1 MSKTVATCIAE
12 TNLVQGEPQENVFF
26 LTLSRKIED
35 FPNEFLRTARS
46 TSPIQ
51 ICAIFSTIGPDNLSA
66 VLNLELNAEL
76 ERIAAACSNQAVLD
90 FEGFSNQVINNLN
103 VKVCNFAANK
113 GTQFK
118 TSMSMFVIEGDILRV
133 IHVGIT
139 KAVLFRN
146 NRIMLL
152 TEEQTVAHRYVQM
165 GAIQPSEEL
174 THPENMNLTQYLGK
188 MPQEGPVNADKKVHL
203 KLQDNDELFLMG
215 VGLSRKLPS
224 QMRNSIIAKPLTTEV
239 KAKEIINAAVSYG
252 LKSGLTLID
261 IKVESTFLL
270 PGDAVINSNLKT
282 EAPVAERP
290 GNAAKSQNDNAFTD
304 FDKAN
309 KGGDTINYVPGSA
322 TLSMSDADDEEPI
335 VNEKKEKIKTI
346 IIPIVIFIVCVLI
359 GFGVTF
365 MIFNMKDLISFTEA
379 TTFLPSSEGSVLYI
393 ATDNTPVYSQASLDS
408 TVIGTLNRGDVVTL
422 QEVTDTTFSK
432 VITANNV
439 TGYVLSASLLEEDPT
454 YYDETSEMTGDP
466 TPEPTTDTMPTEST
480 THMTTTAVQT
490 DQVWNTRATTTSS
503 ETSDTSATVEPPEGA
518 TPTPGGEGGNGGN
531 GGEGGNGEGGNGGNE
546 GGNGGNEGGN
556 GGNEGGN
563 GGNEGG
569 NGGNEGGNGGNE
581 GGNGGN
587 EGGNGGD
594 NGGGSGDNGGGSGDN
609 GGGSGDNGGGS
620 GDNGGGSGDNG
631 GGEAAE

>member
-66 VLNLELNAEL
+66 VLNLELNQEL
-76 ERIAAACSNQAVLD
+76 ERIVAGCANSAVLD
-90 FEGFSNQVINNLN
+90 FDGFANQVINNLN

-133 IHVGIT
+133 LHVGIT

-188 MPQEGPVNADKKVHL
+188 MPQEGPVNADRKVHL

-224 QMRNSIIAKPLTTEV
+224 QMRNSIIAKPMTTEV
-239 KAKEIINAAVSYG
+239 KSKEIINAAVSYG
-252 LKSGLTLID
+252 IKSGLTLID

-270 PGDAVINSNLKT
+270 PGDAVINSNLRT
-282 EAPVAERP
+282 ESQIARPEKVRRAES
-290 GNAAKSQNDNAFTD
+290 NNAFTD
-304 FDKAN
+304 FENEYEDDEAS
-309 KGGDTINYVPGSA
+309 DTINYVPGSA
-322 TLSMSDADDEEPI
+322 VASFADEDEEEEEPI
-335 VNEKKEKIKTI
+335 VNESKERAKTI
-346 IIPIVIFIVCVLI
+346 IIPVIIFIICVLL

-365 MIFNMKDLISFTEA
+365 LVFNMKDLISFTEES
-379 TTFLPSSEGSVLYI
+379 TTLGPSAVGSVLY
-393 ATDNTPVYSQASLDS
+393 AAQDQVSVYSKASQDS
-408 TVIGTLNRGDVVTL
+408 TIIGSLSRGEPVTL
-422 QEVTDTTFSK
+422 QEITDETFVK
-432 VITANNV
+432 VLTKNNV
-439 TGYVLSASLLEEDPT
+439 TGYIVSSLLTADDPT
-454 YYDETSEMTGDP
+454 AGESSSDPFGEESSATTPVIVNTDETIHTTGVKKDDIYFPTKKTTTTTTYETDEFGNPIIP
-466 TPEPTTDTMPTEST
+466 TPSPDP
-480 THMTTTAVQT
+480 
-490 DQVWNTRATTTSS
+490 NN
-503 ETSDTSATVEPPEGA
+503 PA
-518 TPTPGGEGGNGGN
+518 TPTPKQENPDNPTPTPKQENPDNPTPTPKQQADPTPTTPKPTDPPKPTNPQPDNG
-531 GGEGGNGEGGNGGNE
+531 GGNE
-546 GGNGGNEGGN
+546 GG
-556 GGNEGGN
+556 
-563 GGNEGG
+563 
-569 NGGNEGGNGGNE
+569 
-581 GGNGGN
+581 
-587 EGGNGGD
+587 
-594 NGGGSGDNGGGSGDN
+594 
-609 GGGSGDNGGGS
+609 
-620 GDNGGGSGDNG
+620 
-631 GGEAAE
+631 GGE

>member
-76 ERIAAACSNQAVLD
+76 ERIASVCANQAVLD
-90 FEGFSNQVINNLN
+90 FDGFANQVINNLN

-165 GAIQPSEEL
+165 GAIQASEEL

-215 VGLSRKLPS
+215 VGLSRRLPS

-239 KAKEIINAAVSYG
+239 KSKEIINAAVSYG
-252 LKSGLTLID
+252 IKSGLTLID

-270 PGDAVINSNLKT
+270 PGDAVINSNLRT
-282 EAPVAERP
+282 EAGLSRRDNQRNAE
-290 GNAAKSQNDNAFTD
+290 SNAFTD
-304 FDKAN
+304 FENDN
-309 KGGDTINYVPGSA
+309 DLDYDSGSSDTINYVPGSA
-322 TLSMSDADDEEPI
+322 SASFAESDEEELI
-335 VNEKKEKIKTI
+335 VNESKERVKTI
-346 IIPIVIFIVCVLI
+346 IIPIIIFLI
-359 GFGVTF
+359 CIILGFGVTF
-365 MIFNMKDLISFTEA
+365 MIFNMKDLIDLSG
-379 TTFLPSSEGSVLYI
+379 TTTTSLPVGVGSVLY
-393 ATDNTPVYSQASLDS
+393 ASENMVPVYSKASEES
-408 TVIGTLNRGDVVTL
+408 TVIGTLNYGDPVTL
-422 QEVTDTTFSK
+422 KEITNEAFSK
-432 VITANNV
+432 IITANNV
-439 TGYVLSASLLEEDPT
+439 TGYVASTKLISENPIT
-454 YYDETSEMTGDP
+454 GTSEFDPFGDA
-466 TPEPTTDTMPTEST
+466 TSV
-480 THMTTTAVQT
+480 TTAEVTLPDGETVQT
-490 DQVWNTRATTTSS
+490 TGVKKDNIYY
-503 ETSDTSATVEPPEGA
+503 PA
-518 TPTPGGEGGNGGN
+518 TPTPKPTLESIGTDEYGNPIYPTPTPDPNKPTPTTDPNNPTPTPKQDNPDNPTPTPKQDNPDNPTPTPKQDNPDNPTPTPKQADPTPTTKPADPTTPPKPTDPQPEN
-531 GGEGGNGEGGNGGNE
+531 GGGNE
-546 GGNGGNEGGN
+546 GGNN
-556 GGNEGGN
+556 G
-563 GGNEGG
+563 
-569 NGGNEGGNGGNE
+569 
-581 GGNGGN
+581 
-587 EGGNGGD
+587 
-594 NGGGSGDNGGGSGDN
+594 
-609 GGGSGDNGGGS
+609 
-620 GDNGGGSGDNG
+620 
-631 GGEAAE
+631 

>member
-76 ERIAAACSNQAVLD
+76 ERIASACSNQAVLD
-90 FEGFSNQVINNLN
+90 FDGFANQVINNLN

-215 VGLSRKLPS
+215 VGLSRRLPS
-224 QMRNSIIAKPLTTEV
+224 QMRNSIIAKPLSTEV
-239 KAKEIINAAVSYG
+239 KSKEIINAAVSYG
-252 LKSGLTLID
+252 IKSGLTLID
-261 IKVESTFLL
+261 MKVESTFLL
-270 PGDAVINSNLKT
+270 PGDAVINSNLRT
-282 EAPVAERP
+282 EAGLSRRDNQRNAE
-290 GNAAKSQNDNAFTD
+290 SNAFTEFDNDDGPD
-304 FDKAN
+304 FGSDSS
-309 KGGDTINYVPGSA
+309 DTINYVPGSA
-322 TLSMSDADDEEPI
+322 SASYAESDEEELI
-335 VNEKKEKIKTI
+335 VNESKERLKTI
-346 IIPIVIFIVCVLI
+346 IIPLVIFIVCIIL

-365 MIFNMKDLISFTEA
+365 MIFNMKDLIDLGGS
-379 TTFLPSSEGSVLYI
+379 TTTTMPVGVGSVLY
-393 ATDNTPVYSQASLDS
+393 ASENMVPVYSKASEEA
-408 TVIGTLNRGDVVTL
+408 TVIGTLNLGDAVTL
-422 QEVTDTTFSK
+422 KEITNEAFSK
-432 VITANNV
+432 IVTANNV
-439 TGYVLSASLLEEDPT
+439 TGYVASDKLTAENPIKGTTEFDPFGDAT
-454 YYDETSEMTGDP
+454 SVTTGEVTLPDGETVQTTGVKKDNIYYPATP
-466 TPEPTTDTMPTEST
+466 TPKPTLESIGIDEEGNPIYPSPTPDPNASPT
-480 THMTTTAVQT
+480 PTPVP
-490 DQVWNTRATTTSS
+490 V
-503 ETSDTSATVEPPEGA
+503 TVTPAPA
-518 TPTPGGEGGNGGN
+518 TPTPGGNPTDAPKPTDAPTEAPKPTEKPTEAPKPTDPPPPTTPPKPTDPPPPPKPTDPPPPEN
-531 GGEGGNGEGGNGGNE
+531 NE
-546 GGNGGNEGGN
+546 GG
-556 GGNEGGN
+556 
-563 GGNEGG
+563 
-569 NGGNEGGNGGNE
+569 
-581 GGNGGN
+581 
-587 EGGNGGD
+587 
-594 NGGGSGDNGGGSGDN
+594 
-609 GGGSGDNGGGS
+609 
-620 GDNGGGSGDNG
+620 
-631 GGEAAE
+631 

>member
-12 TNLVQGEPQENVFF
+12 TNLIQGEPQENVFF

-76 ERIAAACSNQAVLD
+76 EKIVAGCANQAVLD
-90 FEGFSNQVINNLN
+90 FDGFANQVINTLN

-165 GAIQPSEEL
+165 GAIQASEEL

-203 KLQDNDELFLMG
+203 KLQDDDELFLMG

-224 QMRNSIIAKPLTTEV
+224 QMRNSIIAKPLSTEV
-239 KAKEIINAAVSYG
+239 KSKEIINAAVSYG
-252 LKSGLTLID
+252 LKAGLTLID

-270 PGDAVINSNLKT
+270 PGDAVINNNLKSD
-282 EAPVAERP
+282 AQVAKS
-290 GNAAKSQNDNAFTD
+290 GNASKAKSNAYSN
-304 FDKAN
+304 FDSDEDSS
-309 KGGDTINYVPGSA
+309 DTINFVPGEA
-322 TLSMSDADDEEPI
+322 GNGISDEEEEPI
-335 VNEKKEKIKTI
+335 VNEKKEKAKTV
-346 IIPIVIFIVCVLI
+346 IIPIVIFIVCIVL

-365 MIFNMKDLISFTEA
+365 MIFNMKNLINFNE
-379 TTFLPSSEGSVLYI
+379 TTTSLANANAVGSVLY
-393 ATDNTPVYSQASLDS
+393 ASSDGVPVYSSASLDG
-408 TVIGTLNRGDVVTL
+408 TVIAQLKRGDVVTL
-422 QEVTDTTFSK
+422 QEKVDDTFSK

-439 TGYVLSASLLEEDPT
+439 TGYILTAQLLDHDPT
-454 YYDETSEMTGDP
+454 LNDPTTVVTGDP
-466 TPEPTTDTMPTEST
+466 TPVPVTTTTETAASIE
-480 THMTTTAVQT
+480 TTAVQT
-490 DQVWNTRATTTSS
+490 DRVNNGGGSSTQATTAAPT
-503 ETSDTSATVEPPEGA
+503 DTS
-518 TPTPGGEGGNGGN
+518 TPTPDPNSVEPGETEPSPTPTDATETPSPTPDPNNGGSEEGGNGG
-531 GGEGGNGEGGNGGNE
+531 GSGEGGE
-546 GGNGGNEGGN
+546 
-556 GGNEGGN
+556 
-563 GGNEGG
+563 
-569 NGGNEGGNGGNE
+569 
-581 GGNGGN
+581 
-587 EGGNGGD
+587 
-594 NGGGSGDNGGGSGDN
+594 NGGGSGEGGENGGGSGEGGEN
-609 GGGSGDNGGGS
+609 GGGSGEGGENGGGA
-620 GDNGGGSGDNG
+620 GEGGENGGNAGEG
-631 GGEAAE
+631 GGDATV

>member
-76 ERIAAACSNQAVLD
+76 ERIASVCANQAVLD
-90 FEGFSNQVINNLN
+90 FDGFANQVINNLN

-165 GAIQPSEEL
+165 GAIQASEEL

-215 VGLSRKLPS
+215 VGLSRRLPS

-239 KAKEIINAAVSYG
+239 KSKEIINAAVSYG
-252 LKSGLTLID
+252 IKSGLTLID

-270 PGDAVINSNLKT
+270 PGDAVINSNLRT
-282 EAPVAERP
+282 EAGLSRRDNKRNAE
-290 GNAAKSQNDNAFTD
+290 SNAFTD
-304 FDKAN
+304 FENDN
-309 KGGDTINYVPGSA
+309 DLDYDSGSSDTINYVPGSA
-322 TLSMSDADDEEPI
+322 SASFAESDEEELI
-335 VNEKKEKIKTI
+335 VNESKERVKTI
-346 IIPIVIFIVCVLI
+346 IIPIIIFLI
-359 GFGVTF
+359 CIILGFGVTF
-365 MIFNMKDLISFTEA
+365 MIFNMKDLIDLSG
-379 TTFLPSSEGSVLYI
+379 TTTTSLPVGVGSVLY
-393 ATDNTPVYSQASLDS
+393 ASENMVPVYSKASEES
-408 TVIGTLNRGDVVTL
+408 TVIGTLNYGDPVTL
-422 QEVTDTTFSK
+422 KEITNEAFSK
-432 VITANNV
+432 IITANNV
-439 TGYVLSASLLEEDPT
+439 TGYVASTKLISENPIT
-454 YYDETSEMTGDP
+454 GTSEFDPFGDATSVTTAEVTLPDGETVQTTGVKKDNIYYPATP
-466 TPEPTTDTMPTEST
+466 TPKPTLESIGTDAEGNPIYPSPTPDPNKPTPTPDPNQPTTAP
-480 THMTTTAVQT
+480 
-490 DQVWNTRATTTSS
+490 
-503 ETSDTSATVEPPEGA
+503 A
-518 TPTPGGEGGNGGN
+518 TPTPGGGGGDNPTPTPKQDNPENPTNTPVPPATNTPVPPPPATNTPVPPKPTDPPPENG
-531 GGEGGNGEGGNGGNE
+531 GGNE
-546 GGNGGNEGGN
+546 GGNN
-556 GGNEGGN
+556 G
-563 GGNEGG
+563 
-569 NGGNEGGNGGNE
+569 
-581 GGNGGN
+581 
-587 EGGNGGD
+587 
-594 NGGGSGDNGGGSGDN
+594 
-609 GGGSGDNGGGS
+609 
-620 GDNGGGSGDNG
+620 
-631 GGEAAE
+631 

>member
-76 ERIAAACSNQAVLD
+76 ERIASACSNQAVLD
-90 FEGFSNQVINNLN
+90 FDGFANQVINNLN

-215 VGLSRKLPS
+215 VGLSRRLPS
-224 QMRNSIIAKPLTTEV
+224 QMRNSIIAKPLSTEV
-239 KAKEIINAAVSYG
+239 KSKEIINAAVSYG
-252 LKSGLTLID
+252 IKSGLTLID
-261 IKVESTFLL
+261 MKVESTFLL
-270 PGDAVINSNLKT
+270 PGDAVINSNLRT
-282 EAPVAERP
+282 EAGLSRRDNQRNAE
-290 GNAAKSQNDNAFTD
+290 SNAFTEFDNDDGPD
-304 FDKAN
+304 FGSDSS
-309 KGGDTINYVPGSA
+309 DTINYVPGSA
-322 TLSMSDADDEEPI
+322 SASYAESDEEELI
-335 VNEKKEKIKTI
+335 VNESKERLKTI
-346 IIPIVIFIVCVLI
+346 IIPLVIFIVCIIL

-365 MIFNMKDLISFTEA
+365 MIFNMKDLIDLGGS
-379 TTFLPSSEGSVLYI
+379 TTTTMPVGVGSVLY
-393 ATDNTPVYSQASLDS
+393 ASENMVPVYSKASEEA
-408 TVIGTLNRGDVVTL
+408 TVIGTLNLGDAVTL
-422 QEVTDTTFSK
+422 KEITNEAFSK
-432 VITANNV
+432 IVTANNV
-439 TGYVLSASLLEEDPT
+439 TGYVASDKLTAENPIKGTTEFDPFGDAT
-454 YYDETSEMTGDP
+454 SVTTGEVTLPDGET
-466 TPEPTTDTMPTEST
+466 
-480 THMTTTAVQT
+480 VQT
-490 DQVWNTRATTTSS
+490 TGVKKDNIYY
-503 ETSDTSATVEPPEGA
+503 PA
-518 TPTPGGEGGNGGN
+518 TPTPKPTLESIGIDEEGNPIYPSPTPDPNKPTPTPDPNQPTTAPASPTPKQDNPSPTPKTDDPTPTPKTDDPTPTPKQADPTPTTKPADPTTPPKPTDPPPPENG
-531 GGEGGNGEGGNGGNE
+531 GGNE
-546 GGNGGNEGGN
+546 GGNN
-556 GGNEGGN
+556 G
-563 GGNEGG
+563 
-569 NGGNEGGNGGNE
+569 
-581 GGNGGN
+581 
-587 EGGNGGD
+587 
-594 NGGGSGDNGGGSGDN
+594 
-609 GGGSGDNGGGS
+609 
-620 GDNGGGSGDNG
+620 
-631 GGEAAE
+631 

>member
-12 TNLVQGEPQENVFF
+12 TNLIQGEPQENVFF

-76 ERIAAACSNQAVLD
+76 ERIASACANQAVLD
-90 FEGFSNQVINNLN
+90 FDGFANQVINNLN

-224 QMRNSIIAKPLTTEV
+224 QMRNSIIAKPQTTEV

-252 LKSGLTLID
+252 IKSGLTLID
-261 IKVESTFLL
+261 MKVESTFLL
-270 PGDAVINSNLKT
+270 PGDAVINSNLRT
-282 EAPVAERP
+282 EAGLSRKDNQKAAE
-290 GNAAKSQNDNAFTD
+290 SNAFTD
-304 FDKAN
+304 FENDKELDYDSDSS
-309 KGGDTINYVPGSA
+309 DTINYVPGSA
-322 TLSMSDADDEEPI
+322 VASYAESDEEELI
-335 VNEKKEKIKTI
+335 VNESKERVKTI
-346 IIPIVIFIVCVLI
+346 IIPLIIFIVCIIL

-365 MIFNMKDLISFTEA
+365 MIFNMKDLINFGDS
-379 TTFLPSSEGSVLYI
+379 TTTTLPVGVGSVLY
-393 ATDNTPVYSQASLDS
+393 ANENMVPVYSKASEEA
-408 TVIGTLNRGDVVTL
+408 TVIGTLNLGDPVTL
-422 QEVTDTTFSK
+422 KEITNEAFSK
-432 VITANNV
+432 ILTANNV
-439 TGYVLSASLLEEDPT
+439 TGYVASDKLTAENPIT
-454 YYDETSEMTGDP
+454 GTSEFDPFGDATSVTTGEVTLPDGETIQTTGVKKDNIYYPPTATPKPTLESIGTDEYGNPIYPTPTPDP
-466 TPEPTTDTMPTEST
+466 NKPTPTPDPNNTGKPSPTPNGGTPVPNSPTPAPATPVPDTPTPAPATPVPDTPTPKPPEPTKATET
-480 THMTTTAVQT
+480 TPKP
-490 DQVWNTRATTTSS
+490 DN
-503 ETSDTSATVEPPEGA
+503 GGGNG
-518 TPTPGGEGGNGGN
+518 GGEGG
-531 GGEGGNGEGGNGGNE
+531 
-546 GGNGGNEGGN
+546 
-556 GGNEGGN
+556 
-563 GGNEGG
+563 
-569 NGGNEGGNGGNE
+569 
-581 GGNGGN
+581 
-587 EGGNGGD
+587 D
-594 NGGGSGDNGGGSGDN
+594 
-609 GGGSGDNGGGS
+609 
-620 GDNGGGSGDNG
+620 
-631 GGEAAE
+631 A

>member
-12 TNLVQGEPQENVFF
+12 TNLIQGEPQENVFF

-76 ERIAAACSNQAVLD
+76 EKIVAACSNQAVLD
-90 FEGFSNQVINNLN
+90 FDGFANQVINTLN

-165 GAIQPSEEL
+165 GAIQASEEL

-203 KLQDNDELFLMG
+203 KLQDDDELFLMG

-224 QMRNSIIAKPLTTEV
+224 QMRNSIIAKPLSTEV
-239 KAKEIINAAVSYG
+239 KSKEIINAAVSYG
-252 LKSGLTLID
+252 LKAGLTLID

-270 PGDAVINSNLKT
+270 PGDAVINSNLKND
-282 EAPVAERP
+282 AQVSSRP
-290 GNAAKSQNDNAFTD
+290 GNVSKAQSNAYSSFDSDTEDNS
-304 FDKAN
+304 
-309 KGGDTINYVPGSA
+309 DTINFVPGSA
-322 TLSMSDADDEEPI
+322 GNGISDEEEEPI
-335 VNEKKEKIKTI
+335 VNEKKEKAKTV
-346 IIPIVIFIVCVLI
+346 IIPIVIFIVCIVL

-365 MIFNMKDLISFTEA
+365 MIFNMKNLINFDE
-379 TTFLPSSEGSVLYI
+379 TTTSLANANAVGSVLY
-393 ATDNTPVYSQASLDS
+393 ASSDGVPVYSSASLDG
-408 TVIGTLNRGDVVTL
+408 TVIAQLRRGDVVTL
-422 QEVTDTTFSK
+422 QEKVDDTFSK
-432 VITANNV
+432 VVTANNV
-439 TGYVLSASLLEEDPT
+439 TGYILTAQLLDQDPT
-454 YYDETSEMTGDP
+454 LNDPTTVMTGDP
-466 TPEPTTDTMPTEST
+466 TPVPMTTATETAASIE
-480 THMTTTAVQT
+480 TTAVQT
-490 DQVWNTRATTTSS
+490 DRVN
-503 ETSDTSATVEPPEGA
+503 
-518 TPTPGGEGGNGGN
+518 
-531 GGEGGNGEGGNGGNE
+531 
-546 GGNGGNEGGN
+546 
-556 GGNEGGN
+556 
-563 GGNEGG
+563 
-569 NGGNEGGNGGNE
+569 
-581 GGNGGN
+581 
-587 EGGNGGD
+587 
-594 NGGGSGDNGGGSGDN
+594 NGGGSTTATTTTSETSETTSESTNEPAEPNSSDIVSPTPTASPESSADTTASETETETEATETETEATESETPAPENTEPATGGDEN
-609 GGGSGDNGGGS
+609 
-620 GDNGGGSGDNG
+620 
-631 GGEAAE
+631 ATV

>member
-12 TNLVQGEPQENVFF
+12 TNLIQGEPQENVFF

-76 ERIAAACSNQAVLD
+76 ERIASACANQAVLD
-90 FEGFSNQVINNLN
+90 FDGFANQVINNLN

-215 VGLSRKLPS
+215 VGLSRRLPS

-252 LKSGLTLID
+252 IKSGLTLID
-261 IKVESTFLL
+261 MKVESTFLL
-270 PGDAVINSNLKT
+270 PGDAVINSNLRT
-282 EAPVAERP
+282 EAGLSRRGNQKAAE
-290 GNAAKSQNDNAFTD
+290 SNAFTD
-304 FDKAN
+304 FENDRDFDDDS
-309 KGGDTINYVPGSA
+309 GSSDTINYVPGSA
-322 TLSMSDADDEEPI
+322 VASYAESDEEELI
-335 VNEKKEKIKTI
+335 VNESKERVKTI
-346 IIPIVIFIVCVLI
+346 IIPLIIFIVCILL

-365 MIFNMKDLISFTEA
+365 MIFNMKDLINFGDS
-379 TTFLPSSEGSVLYI
+379 TTTTLPVGVGSVLY
-393 ATDNTPVYSQASLDS
+393 ASENMVPVYSKASEEA
-408 TVIGTLNRGDVVTL
+408 TVIGTLNLGDPVTL
-422 QEVTDTTFSK
+422 KEITNEAFSK
-432 VITANNV
+432 ILTANNV
-439 TGYVLSASLLEEDPT
+439 TGYVASDKLTAENPIT
-454 YYDETSEMTGDP
+454 GTSEFDPFGDATSVTTGEVTLPDGE
-466 TPEPTTDTMPTEST
+466 T
-480 THMTTTAVQT
+480 VQT
-490 DQVWNTRATTTSS
+490 TGVKKDNIYYPPTATPKPTLESIGTD
-503 ETSDTSATVEPPEGA
+503 EYGNPIYP
-518 TPTPGGEGGNGGN
+518 TPTPDPNKPTPTPDPNNTGNPSPTPKTDNPTPTPKTDNPTPTPKQDNPDKPTEAPKPTDPPPPTEAPKPTDPPPPPKPTDPPAN
-531 GGEGGNGEGGNGGNE
+531 GGENNG
-546 GGNGGNEGGN
+546 
-556 GGNEGGN
+556 
-563 GGNEGG
+563 
-569 NGGNEGGNGGNE
+569 
-581 GGNGGN
+581 
-587 EGGNGGD
+587 
-594 NGGGSGDNGGGSGDN
+594 
-609 GGGSGDNGGGS
+609 
-620 GDNGGGSGDNG
+620 
-631 GGEAAE
+631 

>member
-12 TNLVQGEPQENVFF
+12 TNLIQGEPQENVFF

-76 ERIAAACSNQAVLD
+76 EKIVAACSNQAVLD
-90 FEGFSNQVINNLN
+90 FDGFANQVINTLN

-165 GAIQPSEEL
+165 GAIQASEEL

-203 KLQDNDELFLMG
+203 KLQDDDELFLMG

-224 QMRNSIIAKPLTTEV
+224 QMRNSIIAKPLSTEA
-239 KAKEIINAAVSYG
+239 KSKEIINAAVSYG
-252 LKSGLTLID
+252 LKAGLTLID

-270 PGDAVINSNLKT
+270 PGDAVINNNLKSD
-282 EAPVAERP
+282 AQVAARP
-290 GNAAKSQNDNAFTD
+290 GKASKAQSNAYSNFDDDGDNS
-304 FDKAN
+304 
-309 KGGDTINYVPGSA
+309 DTINFVPGA
-322 TLSMSDADDEEPI
+322 ADNGYSDDDEEEPI
-335 VNEKKEKIKTI
+335 VNEKKEKAKTV
-346 IIPIVIFIVCVLI
+346 IIPIVIFIVCIVL

-365 MIFNMKDLISFTEA
+365 MIFNMKNLINFSE
-379 TTFLPSSEGSVLYI
+379 TTTSLPNANAVGSVLY
-393 ATDNTPVYSQASLDS
+393 ASSDGVPVYSSASLDG
-408 TVIGTLNRGDVVTL
+408 TVIAQLRRGDVVTL
-422 QEVTDTTFSK
+422 QERVDDTFSK
-432 VITANNV
+432 VVTANNV
-439 TGYVLSASLLEEDPT
+439 TGYILTAQLLDQDPT
-454 YYDETSEMTGDP
+454 LNDPTTVMTGDP
-466 TPEPTTDTMPTEST
+466 TPVPMTTATET
-480 THMTTTAVQT
+480 TAPFETTAVQT
-490 DQVWNTRATTTSS
+490 DRVNGGGTTTTTTTAPSDTPTPTPDPNSVEPGEQPSPTPTESS
-503 ETSDTSATVEPPEGA
+503 ETEPTTDPNN
-518 TPTPGGEGGNGGN
+518 GGNGGSEGGNGGS
-531 GGEGGNGEGGNGGNE
+531 EEGGNGGSE
-546 GGNGGNEGGN
+546 GGNGGSEEGGN
-556 GGNEGGN
+556 GGSEGGN
-563 GGNEGG
+563 GGSEGG
-569 NGGNEGGNGGNE
+569 GAEGGNEGG
-581 GGNGGN
+581 
-587 EGGNGGD
+587 D
-594 NGGGSGDNGGGSGDN
+594 
-609 GGGSGDNGGGS
+609 
-620 GDNGGGSGDNG
+620 
-631 GGEAAE
+631 ATV

>member
-12 TNLVQGEPQENVFF
+12 TNLIQGEPQENVFF

-35 FPNEFLRTARS
+35 FPNEFLRTAKS

-76 ERIAAACSNQAVLD
+76 EKIAASCANQAVLD
-90 FEGFSNQVINNLN
+90 FEGFANQVINNLN

-165 GAIQPSEEL
+165 GAIQASEEL

-224 QMRNSIIAKPLTTEV
+224 QMRNSIIAKPLSTEV
-239 KAKEIINAAVSYG
+239 KAKEIINSALSYG

-270 PGDAVINSNLKT
+270 PGDAVINSNLKSDAQVSPKAGSGKAQ
-282 EAPVAERP
+282 EA
-290 GNAAKSQNDNAFTD
+290 NAFNN
-304 FDKAN
+304 FDSGADSS
-309 KGGDTINYVPGSA
+309 DTINFVPGES
-322 TLSMSDADDEEPI
+322 SNGISDDEEEPI
-335 VNEKKEKIKTI
+335 VNEKREKVKTI
-346 IIPIVIFIVCVLI
+346 VIPIVIFIVCILL

-365 MIFNMKDLISFTEA
+365 MIFNMKNLISFDE
-379 TTFLPSSEGSVLYI
+379 TTTVLPDAVGSVLY
-393 ATDNTPVYSQASLDS
+393 AASDGVPVYSQNSLDS
-408 TVIGTLNRGDVVTL
+408 TIIGSLKRGDVVTL
-422 QEVTDTTFSK
+422 QEITDDTFSK
-432 VITANNV
+432 VVTANNV
-439 TGYVLSASLLEEDPT
+439 TGYVLSAQLLQEDPT
-454 YYDETSEMTGDP
+454 YNDPTTAMLSDP
-466 TPEPTTDTMPTEST
+466 TPVPSSSSAQEST
-480 THMTTTAVQT
+480 HITTTAVQT
-490 DQVWNTRATTTSS
+490 DNWGGGTKATTTATEATTTTTS
-503 ETSDTSATVEPPEGA
+503 ESTTEATGTEA
-518 TPTPGGEGGNGGN
+518 TPSPEPTPTEPTQADPTPADPTPADPTPADPTPADPTPDPNNGGN
-531 GGEGGNGEGGNGGNE
+531 NNEGDGNG
-546 GGNGGNEGGN
+546 
-556 GGNEGGN
+556 
-563 GGNEGG
+563 
-569 NGGNEGGNGGNE
+569 
-581 GGNGGN
+581 
-587 EGGNGGD
+587 
-594 NGGGSGDNGGGSGDN
+594 SGT
-609 GGGSGDNGGGS
+609 
-620 GDNGGGSGDNG
+620 
-631 GGEAAE
+631 

>member
-12 TNLVQGEPQENVFF
+12 TNLIQGDPQENVFF

-76 ERIAAACSNQAVLD
+76 EKIAAACSNQAVLD
-90 FEGFSNQVINNLN
+90 FDGFANQVINNLN

-113 GTQFK
+113 GKQFK

-146 NRIMLL
+146 NRVMLL

-165 GAIQPSEEL
+165 GAIQASEEL

-224 QMRNSIIAKPLTTEV
+224 QMRNAIIAKPLSTEV
-239 KAKEIINAAVSYG
+239 KAKEIINSALSYG

-270 PGDAVINSNLKT
+270 PGDAVINSNLRT
-282 EAPVAERP
+282 EATMAARP
-290 GNAAKSQNDNAFTD
+290 GNAAKAAAAGSSAFFD
-304 FDKAN
+304 FDSGNDAS
-309 KGGDTINYVPGSA
+309 DTINYVPGDNIS
-322 TLSMSDADDEEPI
+322 SDSDSSEEEPI
-335 VNEKKEKIKTI
+335 VNEKKERIKTI
-346 IIPIVIFIVCVLI
+346 IIPIVIFVVCVLL

-365 MIFNMKDLISFTEA
+365 MIFNMKDLINFTEA
-379 TTFLPSSEGSVLYI
+379 TTTLPNSAGTAVRYCAMDEVK
-393 ATDNTPVYSQASLDS
+393 VYSEASLDS
-408 TVIGTLNRGDVVTL
+408 TEVAVLNRGDAVILQKELDNSFSLIVTK
-422 QEVTDTTFSK
+422 DNK
-432 VITANNV
+432 N
-439 TGYVLSASLLEEDPT
+439 GYVMSAYLLEEDPT
-454 YYDETSEMTGDP
+454 YNDATSEMTGDP
-466 TPEPTTDTMPTEST
+466 TPVPTDDLFETT

-490 DQVWNTRATTTSS
+490 DQIWNTRSTTTTTTDPNS
-503 ETSDTSATVEPPEGA
+503 VEPGESDQTTDPNNQ
-518 TPTPGGEGGNGGN
+518 GGEGGNGGEN
-531 GGEGGNGEGGNGGNE
+531 NGENNGGN
-546 GGNGGNEGGN
+546 NGENN
-556 GGNEGGN
+556 
-563 GGNEGG
+563 
-569 NGGNEGGNGGNE
+569 
-581 GGNGGN
+581 
-587 EGGNGGD
+587 
-594 NGGGSGDNGGGSGDN
+594 GGSGGENNGGSGGEN
-609 GGGSGDNGGGS
+609 NGGSGGENNGGS
-620 GDNGGGSGDNG
+620 GGENNGGSGGENNG
-631 GGEAAE
+631 GSGGENNGGSGGENNGGAGGENNGDATT

>member
-12 TNLVQGEPQENVFF
+12 TNLIQGDPQENVFF

-76 ERIAAACSNQAVLD
+76 EKIAAACSNQAVLD
-90 FEGFSNQVINNLN
+90 FDGFANQVINNLN

-113 GTQFK
+113 GKQFK

-146 NRIMLL
+146 NRVMLL

-165 GAIQPSEEL
+165 GAIQASEEL

-224 QMRNSIIAKPLTTEV
+224 QMRNAIIAKPLSTEV
-239 KAKEIINAAVSYG
+239 KAKEIINSALSYG

-270 PGDAVINSNLKT
+270 PGDAVINSNLRT
-282 EAPVAERP
+282 EATMAARP
-290 GNAAKSQNDNAFTD
+290 GNAAKAAAAGSSAFFD
-304 FDKAN
+304 FDSGNDAS
-309 KGGDTINYVPGSA
+309 DTINYVPGDNIS
-322 TLSMSDADDEEPI
+322 SDSDSSEEEPI
-335 VNEKKEKIKTI
+335 VNEKKERIKTI
-346 IIPIVIFIVCVLI
+346 IIPIVIFVVCVLL

-365 MIFNMKDLISFTEA
+365 MIFNMKDLINFTEA
-379 TTFLPSSEGSVLYI
+379 TTTLPNSAGTAVRYCAMDEVK
-393 ATDNTPVYSQASLDS
+393 VYSEASLDS
-408 TVIGTLNRGDVVTL
+408 TEVAVLNRGDAVILQKELDNSFSLIVTK
-422 QEVTDTTFSK
+422 DNK
-432 VITANNV
+432 N
-439 TGYVLSASLLEEDPT
+439 GYVMSAYLLEEDPT
-454 YYDETSEMTGDP
+454 YNDATSEMTGDP
-466 TPEPTTDTMPTEST
+466 TPVPTEDLFETT

-490 DQVWNTRATTTSS
+490 DQIWNTRSTTTTTTDPNS
-503 ETSDTSATVEPPEGA
+503 VEPGESDQKPD
-518 TPTPGGEGGNGGN
+518 PNNQGGEDPNNGGNADPGNGGN
-531 GGEGGNGEGGNGGNE
+531 ADPGNGGNADP
-546 GGNGGNEGGN
+546 GNGGNADPGN
-556 GGNEGGN
+556 GGNADPGN
-563 GGNEGG
+563 GGA
-569 NGGNEGGNGGNE
+569 
-581 GGNGGN
+581 
-587 EGGNGGD
+587 GGD
-594 NGGGSGDNGGGSGDN
+594 TNGDGNT
-609 GGGSGDNGGGS
+609 
-620 GDNGGGSGDNG
+620 
-631 GGEAAE
+631 

>member
-66 VLNLELNAEL
+66 VLNLELNQEL
-76 ERIAAACSNQAVLD
+76 ERIVAGCANSAVLD
-90 FEGFSNQVINNLN
+90 FDGFANQVINNLN

-133 IHVGIT
+133 LHVGIT

-188 MPQEGPVNADKKVHL
+188 MPQEGPVNADRKVHL

-224 QMRNSIIAKPLTTEV
+224 QMRNSIIAKPMTTEV
-239 KAKEIINAAVSYG
+239 KSKEIINAAVSYG
-252 LKSGLTLID
+252 IKSGLTLID

-270 PGDAVINSNLKT
+270 PGDAVINSNLRT
-282 EAPVAERP
+282 ESQIARPEKVRRAES
-290 GNAAKSQNDNAFTD
+290 NNAFTD
-304 FDKAN
+304 FENEYEDDDAS
-309 KGGDTINYVPGSA
+309 DTINYVPGSA
-322 TLSMSDADDEEPI
+322 VASFADEDEEEEEPI
-335 VNEKKEKIKTI
+335 VNESKERAKTI
-346 IIPIVIFIVCVLI
+346 IIPVIIFIICVLL

-365 MIFNMKDLISFTEA
+365 LVFNMKDLISFTEES
-379 TTFLPSSEGSVLYI
+379 TTLGPSAVGSVLY
-393 ATDNTPVYSQASLDS
+393 AAQDQVPVYSKASQDS
-408 TVIGTLNRGDVVTL
+408 TIIGSLSRGEPVTL
-422 QEVTDTTFSK
+422 QEITDETFVK
-432 VITANNV
+432 VLTKNNV
-439 TGYVLSASLLEEDPT
+439 TGYIVSSLLTADDPT
-454 YYDETSEMTGDP
+454 AGESSSDPFGEESSATTPVIVNTDETIHTTGVKKDDIYFPTKKTTTTTTYETDEFGNPIIP
-466 TPEPTTDTMPTEST
+466 TPSPDP
-480 THMTTTAVQT
+480 
-490 DQVWNTRATTTSS
+490 NN
-503 ETSDTSATVEPPEGA
+503 PA
-518 TPTPGGEGGNGGN
+518 TPTPKQDNPDNPATPTPKQENPDNPTPTPKQADPTPTTPKPTDPPPKPTDPPKPDNG
-531 GGEGGNGEGGNGGNE
+531 GGNE
-546 GGNGGNEGGN
+546 GG
-556 GGNEGGN
+556 
-563 GGNEGG
+563 
-569 NGGNEGGNGGNE
+569 
-581 GGNGGN
+581 
-587 EGGNGGD
+587 
-594 NGGGSGDNGGGSGDN
+594 
-609 GGGSGDNGGGS
+609 
-620 GDNGGGSGDNG
+620 
-631 GGEAAE
+631 GGE

>member
-12 TNLVQGEPQENVFF
+12 TNLIQGDPQENVFF

-76 ERIAAACSNQAVLD
+76 EKIAAACSNQAVLD
-90 FEGFSNQVINNLN
+90 FDGFANQVINNLN

-113 GTQFK
+113 GKQFK

-146 NRIMLL
+146 NRVMLL

-165 GAIQPSEEL
+165 GAIQASEEL

-224 QMRNSIIAKPLTTEV
+224 QMRNAIIAKPLSTEV
-239 KAKEIINAAVSYG
+239 KAKEIINSALSYG

-270 PGDAVINSNLKT
+270 PGDAVINSNLRT
-282 EAPVAERP
+282 EATMAARP
-290 GNAAKSQNDNAFTD
+290 GNAAKAAAAGSSAFFD
-304 FDKAN
+304 FDSGNDAS
-309 KGGDTINYVPGSA
+309 DTINYVPGDNIS
-322 TLSMSDADDEEPI
+322 SDSDSSEEEPI
-335 VNEKKEKIKTI
+335 VNEKKERIKTI
-346 IIPIVIFIVCVLI
+346 IIPIVIFVVCVLL

-365 MIFNMKDLISFTEA
+365 MIFNMKDLINFTEA
-379 TTFLPSSEGSVLYI
+379 TTTLPNSAGTAVRYCAMDEVK
-393 ATDNTPVYSQASLDS
+393 VYSEASLDS
-408 TVIGTLNRGDVVTL
+408 TEVAVLNRGDAVILQKELDNSFSLIVTK
-422 QEVTDTTFSK
+422 DNK
-432 VITANNV
+432 N
-439 TGYVLSASLLEEDPT
+439 GYVMSAYLLEEDPT
-454 YYDETSEMTGDP
+454 YNDATSEMTGDP
-466 TPEPTTDTMPTEST
+466 TPVPTDDLFETT

-490 DQVWNTRATTTSS
+490 DQIWNTRSTTTTTTDPNS
-503 ETSDTSATVEPPEGA
+503 VEPGESDQT
-518 TPTPGGEGGNGGN
+518 TPTNQGGEGGNGG
-531 GGEGGNGEGGNGGNE
+531 EQ
-546 GGNGGNEGGN
+546 
-556 GGNEGGN
+556 
-563 GGNEGG
+563 
-569 NGGNEGGNGGNE
+569 
-581 GGNGGN
+581 
-587 EGGNGGD
+587 
-594 NGGGSGDNGGGSGDN
+594 
-609 GGGSGDNGGGS
+609 
-620 GDNGGGSGDNG
+620 G
-631 GGEAAE
+631 GGEQGGGQQGGEQGGGEQGGGEQGGGEQGGGEHGGGEQGGGQQGGGEQGGGEQGGGQQGGEQGGGAGGDTNGDGNT

>member
-12 TNLVQGEPQENVFF
+12 TNLIQGEPQENVFF

-76 ERIAAACSNQAVLD
+76 EKIVAACANQAVLD
-90 FEGFSNQVINNLN
+90 FDGFANQVINTLN

-165 GAIQPSEEL
+165 GAIQASEEL

-203 KLQDNDELFLMG
+203 KLQDDDELFLMG

-224 QMRNSIIAKPLTTEV
+224 QMRNSIIAKPLSTEV

-252 LKSGLTLID
+252 LKAGLTLID

-270 PGDAVINSNLKT
+270 PGDAVINNNLKSD
-282 EAPVAERP
+282 AQVAKS
-290 GNAAKSQNDNAFTD
+290 GNASKAKSNAYSN
-304 FDKAN
+304 FDSDEDSS
-309 KGGDTINYVPGSA
+309 DTINFVPGEA
-322 TLSMSDADDEEPI
+322 GNGISDEEEEPI
-335 VNEKKEKIKTI
+335 VNEKKEKAKTV
-346 IIPIVIFIVCVLI
+346 IIPIVIFIVCIVL

-365 MIFNMKDLISFTEA
+365 MIFNMKNLINFSE
-379 TTFLPSSEGSVLYI
+379 TTTSLANANAVGSVLY
-393 ATDNTPVYSQASLDS
+393 ASSDGVPVYSSASLDG
-408 TVIGTLNRGDVVTL
+408 TVIAQLKRGDVVTL
-422 QEVTDTTFSK
+422 QEKVDDTFSK

-439 TGYVLSASLLEEDPT
+439 TGYILTAQLLDNDPT
-454 YYDETSEMTGDP
+454 LNDPTTVVTGDP
-466 TPEPTTDTMPTEST
+466 TPVPVTTTTET
-480 THMTTTAVQT
+480 AAPIETTAVQT
-490 DQVWNTRATTTSS
+490 DRVNNGGGNTTTTTTTAEETSESTTEPPESETIASPTPTESSTETSATES
-503 ETSDTSATVEPPEGA
+503 ETSATESETEATESETKATESETEAPADTEPA
-518 TPTPGGEGGNGGN
+518 N
-531 GGEGGNGEGGNGGNE
+531 GGEGG
-546 GGNGGNEGGN
+546 
-556 GGNEGGN
+556 
-563 GGNEGG
+563 
-569 NGGNEGGNGGNE
+569 
-581 GGNGGN
+581 
-587 EGGNGGD
+587 GD
-594 NGGGSGDNGGGSGDN
+594 
-609 GGGSGDNGGGS
+609 
-620 GDNGGGSGDNG
+620 
-631 GGEAAE
+631 ATV

>member
-12 TNLVQGEPQENVFF
+12 TNLIQGEPQENVFF

-76 ERIAAACSNQAVLD
+76 EKIVAACSNQAVLD
-90 FEGFSNQVINNLN
+90 FDGFANQVINTLN

-165 GAIQPSEEL
+165 GAIQASEEL

-203 KLQDNDELFLMG
+203 KLQDDDELFLMG

-224 QMRNSIIAKPLTTEV
+224 QMRNSIIAKPLSTEV
-239 KAKEIINAAVSYG
+239 KSKEIINAAVSYG
-252 LKSGLTLID
+252 LKAGLTLID

-270 PGDAVINSNLKT
+270 PGDAVINNNLKSD
-282 EAPVAERP
+282 AQVAKS
-290 GNAAKSQNDNAFTD
+290 GNASKAKSNAYSN
-304 FDKAN
+304 FDSDEDSS
-309 KGGDTINYVPGSA
+309 DTINFVPGEA
-322 TLSMSDADDEEPI
+322 GNGISDEEEEPI
-335 VNEKKEKIKTI
+335 VNEKKEKATTV
-346 IIPIVIFIVCVLI
+346 IIPIVIFIVCIVL

-365 MIFNMKDLISFTEA
+365 MIFNMKNLINFSE
-379 TTFLPSSEGSVLYI
+379 TTTSLANANAVGSVLY
-393 ATDNTPVYSQASLDS
+393 ASSDGVPVYSSASLDG
-408 TVIGTLNRGDVVTL
+408 TVIAQLKRGDVVTL
-422 QEVTDTTFSK
+422 QEKVDDTFSK

-439 TGYVLSASLLEEDPT
+439 TGYILTAQLLDHDPT
-454 YYDETSEMTGDP
+454 LNDPTTVVTGDP
-466 TPEPTTDTMPTEST
+466 TPVPVTTTTETAASIE
-480 THMTTTAVQT
+480 TTAVQT
-490 DQVWNTRATTTSS
+490 DRVNNGGGNTTTTTTTAEETSESTTEPPESETIASPTPTESS
-503 ETSDTSATVEPPEGA
+503 ETPAS
-518 TPTPGGEGGNGGN
+518 PTPDPNGGSGEGG
-531 GGEGGNGEGGNGGNE
+531 E
-546 GGNGGNEGGN
+546 
-556 GGNEGGN
+556 
-563 GGNEGG
+563 
-569 NGGNEGGNGGNE
+569 
-581 GGNGGN
+581 
-587 EGGNGGD
+587 
-594 NGGGSGDNGGGSGDN
+594 NGGGSGEGGENGGGSGEGGEN
-609 GGGSGDNGGGS
+609 GGGSGEGGENGGGA
-620 GDNGGGSGDNG
+620 GEGGNAGGEGGGD
-631 GGEAAE
+631 ATV

>member
-12 TNLVQGEPQENVFF
+12 TNLIQGEPQENVFF

-76 ERIAAACSNQAVLD
+76 ERIASACANQAVLD
-90 FEGFSNQVINNLN
+90 FDGFANTVINNLN

-165 GAIQPSEEL
+165 GAIKPSEEL

-215 VGLSRKLPS
+215 VGLSRRLPS
-224 QMRNSIIAKPLTTEV
+224 QMRNSIIAKPQTTEV

-252 LKSGLTLID
+252 IKSGLTLID
-261 IKVESTFLL
+261 MKVESTFLL

-282 EAPVAERP
+282 EAGLSRRDNQKAAE
-290 GNAAKSQNDNAFTD
+290 SNAFTD
-304 FDKAN
+304 FENDKDLDYDSDSS
-309 KGGDTINYVPGSA
+309 DTINYVPGSA
-322 TLSMSDADDEEPI
+322 VASYAESDEEELI
-335 VNEKKEKIKTI
+335 VNESKERVKTI
-346 IIPIVIFIVCVLI
+346 IIPLIIFIVCILL

-365 MIFNMKDLISFTEA
+365 MIFNMKDLINFGDS
-379 TTFLPSSEGSVLYI
+379 TTTTLPVGVGSVLY
-393 ATDNTPVYSQASLDS
+393 ANENMVPVYSKASEEA
-408 TVIGTLNRGDVVTL
+408 TVIGTLNLGDPVTL
-422 QEVTDTTFSK
+422 KEITNEAFSK
-432 VITANNV
+432 ILTANNV
-439 TGYVLSASLLEEDPT
+439 TGYVASDKLTAENPIT
-454 YYDETSEMTGDP
+454 GTSEFDPFGDATSVTTGEVTLPDGETVQTTGVKKDNIYYPPTATPKPTLESIGTDEFGNPIYPTPTPDP
-466 TPEPTTDTMPTEST
+466 NKPTPTPDPNKPNDTPTPTPVTPGPATNTPVPVTPAPATNTPAPATDTPAPATATPKPPEPTKATET
-480 THMTTTAVQT
+480 TPKP
-490 DQVWNTRATTTSS
+490 DNGG
-503 ETSDTSATVEPPEGA
+503 ENG
-518 TPTPGGEGGNGGN
+518 GGEGG
-531 GGEGGNGEGGNGGNE
+531 
-546 GGNGGNEGGN
+546 
-556 GGNEGGN
+556 
-563 GGNEGG
+563 
-569 NGGNEGGNGGNE
+569 
-581 GGNGGN
+581 
-587 EGGNGGD
+587 D
-594 NGGGSGDNGGGSGDN
+594 
-609 GGGSGDNGGGS
+609 
-620 GDNGGGSGDNG
+620 
-631 GGEAAE
+631 A

>member
-12 TNLVQGEPQENVFF
+12 TNLIQGDPQENVFF

-76 ERIAAACSNQAVLD
+76 EKIAAACSNQAVLD
-90 FEGFSNQVINNLN
+90 FDGFANQVINNLN

-113 GTQFK
+113 GKQFK

-146 NRIMLL
+146 NRVMLL

-165 GAIQPSEEL
+165 GAIQASEEL

-224 QMRNSIIAKPLTTEV
+224 QMRNAIIAKPLSTEV
-239 KAKEIINAAVSYG
+239 KAKEIINSALSYG

-270 PGDAVINSNLKT
+270 PGDAVINSNLRT
-282 EAPVAERP
+282 EATMAARP
-290 GNAAKSQNDNAFTD
+290 GNAAKAAAAGSSAFFD
-304 FDKAN
+304 FDSGNDAS
-309 KGGDTINYVPGSA
+309 DTINYVPGDNIS
-322 TLSMSDADDEEPI
+322 SDSDSSEEEPI
-335 VNEKKEKIKTI
+335 VNEKKERIKTI
-346 IIPIVIFIVCVLI
+346 IIPIVIFVVCVLL

-365 MIFNMKDLISFTEA
+365 MIFNMKDLINFTEA
-379 TTFLPSSEGSVLYI
+379 TTTLPNSAGTAVRYCAMDEVK
-393 ATDNTPVYSQASLDS
+393 VYSEASLDS
-408 TVIGTLNRGDVVTL
+408 TEVAVLNRGDAVILQKELDNSFSLIVTK
-422 QEVTDTTFSK
+422 DNK
-432 VITANNV
+432 N
-439 TGYVLSASLLEEDPT
+439 GYVMSAYLLEEDPT
-454 YYDETSEMTGDP
+454 YNDATSEMTGDP
-466 TPEPTTDTMPTEST
+466 TPVPTDDLFETT

-490 DQVWNTRATTTSS
+490 DQIWNTRSTTTTTTDPNS
-503 ETSDTSATVEPPEGA
+503 VEP
-518 TPTPGGEGGNGGN
+518 GESDQTTDPNN
-531 GGEGGNGEGGNGGNE
+531 Q
-546 GGNGGNEGGN
+546 
-556 GGNEGGN
+556 
-563 GGNEGG
+563 
-569 NGGNEGGNGGNE
+569 
-581 GGNGGN
+581 
-587 EGGNGGD
+587 GGNGGD
-594 NGGGSGDNGGGSGDN
+594 PGTQDPGTQDPGTQDPGTQDPGTQDPGTQDPGTQDPGTQDPGTQDPGTQDPGNNGGAGDENNGAGTN
-609 GGGSGDNGGGS
+609 
-620 GDNGGGSGDNG
+620 
-631 GGEAAE
+631 

>member
-12 TNLVQGEPQENVFF
+12 TNLVQGDPQENVFF

-76 ERIAAACSNQAVLD
+76 EKIAAACSNQAVLD
-90 FEGFSNQVINNLN
+90 FDGFANQVINNLN

-113 GTQFK
+113 GKQFK

-146 NRIMLL
+146 NRVMLL

-165 GAIQPSEEL
+165 GAIQASEEL

-224 QMRNSIIAKPLTTEV
+224 QMRNAIIAKPLSTEV
-239 KAKEIINAAVSYG
+239 KAKEIINSALSYG

-270 PGDAVINSNLKT
+270 PGDAVINSNLRT
-282 EAPVAERP
+282 EATMAARP
-290 GNAAKSQNDNAFTD
+290 GNAAKAAAGSSAFFD
-304 FDKAN
+304 FDSGNDAS
-309 KGGDTINYVPGSA
+309 DTINYVPGDNIS
-322 TLSMSDADDEEPI
+322 SDSDSSEEEPI
-335 VNEKKEKIKTI
+335 VNEKKERIKTI
-346 IIPIVIFIVCVLI
+346 IIPIVIFVICVLL

-365 MIFNMKDLISFTEA
+365 MIFNMKDLINFTEA
-379 TTFLPSSEGSVLYI
+379 TTTLPNSAGTAVRYCAMDEVK
-393 ATDNTPVYSQASLDS
+393 VYSEASLDS
-408 TVIGTLNRGDVVTL
+408 TEVAVLNRGDAVILQKELDNSFSLIVTK
-422 QEVTDTTFSK
+422 DNK
-432 VITANNV
+432 N
-439 TGYVLSASLLEEDPT
+439 GYVMSAYLLEDDPT
-454 YYDETSEMTGDP
+454 YNDATSEMTGDP
-466 TPEPTTDTMPTEST
+466 TPVPTDDPFETT

-490 DQVWNTRATTTSS
+490 DQIWNTRSTTTTTTTVDPNS
-503 ETSDTSATVEPPEGA
+503 VEPGESDQK
-518 TPTPGGEGGNGGN
+518 PTQGGEGGQGGQ
-531 GGEGGNGEGGNGGNE
+531 EGGQEGGQGGGQE
-546 GGNGGNEGGN
+546 GGQGGGQEGGQ
-556 GGNEGGN
+556 GGGQEGGQ
-563 GGNEGG
+563 GGGQEGG
-569 NGGNEGGNGGNE
+569 QGGGQEGGQGGGQE
-581 GGNGGN
+581 GGQGGGQ
-587 EGGNGGD
+587 EGGQGGGQEGGQGGD
-594 NGGGSGDNGGGSGDN
+594 QNQGGGD
-609 GGGSGDNGGGS
+609 
-620 GDNGGGSGDNG
+620 
-631 GGEAAE
+631 A

>member
-76 ERIAAACSNQAVLD
+76 ERIASVCANQAVLD
-90 FEGFSNQVINNLN
+90 FDGFANQVINNLN

-165 GAIQPSEEL
+165 GAIQASEEL

-215 VGLSRKLPS
+215 VGLSRRLPS

-239 KAKEIINAAVSYG
+239 KSKEIINAAVSYG
-252 LKSGLTLID
+252 IKSGLTLID

-270 PGDAVINSNLKT
+270 PGDAVINSNLRT
-282 EAPVAERP
+282 EAGLSRRDNQRNAE
-290 GNAAKSQNDNAFTD
+290 SNAFTD
-304 FDKAN
+304 FENDDDLDYDS
-309 KGGDTINYVPGSA
+309 GSSDTINYVPGSA
-322 TLSMSDADDEEPI
+322 SASFAESDEEELI
-335 VNEKKEKIKTI
+335 VNESKERVKTI
-346 IIPIVIFIVCVLI
+346 IIPIIIFLI
-359 GFGVTF
+359 CIILGFGVTF
-365 MIFNMKDLISFTEA
+365 MIFNMKDLIDLSG
-379 TTFLPSSEGSVLYI
+379 TTTTSLPVGVGSVLY
-393 ATDNTPVYSQASLDS
+393 ASENMVPVYSKASEES
-408 TVIGTLNRGDVVTL
+408 TVIGTLNYGDPVTL
-422 QEVTDTTFSK
+422 KEITNEAFSK
-432 VITANNV
+432 IITANNV
-439 TGYVLSASLLEEDPT
+439 TGYVASTKLISENPIT
-454 YYDETSEMTGDP
+454 GTSEFDPFGDA
-466 TPEPTTDTMPTEST
+466 TSV
-480 THMTTTAVQT
+480 TTAEVTLPDGETVQT
-490 DQVWNTRATTTSS
+490 TGVKKDNIYY
-503 ETSDTSATVEPPEGA
+503 PA
-518 TPTPGGEGGNGGN
+518 TPTPKPTLESIGTDEYGNPIYPTPTPDPNKPTPTTDPNNPTPTPKQDNPDNPTPTPKQDNPDNPTPTPKQDNPDNPTPTPKQADPTPTTKPADPTTPPKPTDPQPEN
-531 GGEGGNGEGGNGGNE
+531 GGGNE
-546 GGNGGNEGGN
+546 GGNN
-556 GGNEGGN
+556 G
-563 GGNEGG
+563 
-569 NGGNEGGNGGNE
+569 
-581 GGNGGN
+581 
-587 EGGNGGD
+587 
-594 NGGGSGDNGGGSGDN
+594 
-609 GGGSGDNGGGS
+609 
-620 GDNGGGSGDNG
+620 
-631 GGEAAE
+631 

>member
-12 TNLVQGEPQENVFF
+12 TNLIQGEPQENVFF

-76 ERIAAACSNQAVLD
+76 ERIASACANQAVLD
-90 FEGFSNQVINNLN
+90 FDGFANTVINNLN

-215 VGLSRKLPS
+215 VGLSRRLPS
-224 QMRNSIIAKPLTTEV
+224 QMRNSIIAKPQTTEV

-252 LKSGLTLID
+252 IKSGLTLID
-261 IKVESTFLL
+261 MKVESTFLL
-270 PGDAVINSNLKT
+270 PGDAVINSNLRT
-282 EAPVAERP
+282 EAGLSRRDNQKAAE
-290 GNAAKSQNDNAFTD
+290 SNAFTD
-304 FDKAN
+304 FENDKDLDYDSDSS
-309 KGGDTINYVPGSA
+309 DTINYVPGSA
-322 TLSMSDADDEEPI
+322 VASYAESDEEELI
-335 VNEKKEKIKTI
+335 VNESKERVKTI
-346 IIPIVIFIVCVLI
+346 IIPLIIFIVCILL

-365 MIFNMKDLISFTEA
+365 MIFNMKDLINFGDS
-379 TTFLPSSEGSVLYI
+379 TTTTLPVGVGSVLY
-393 ATDNTPVYSQASLDS
+393 ANENMVPVYSKASEEA
-408 TVIGTLNRGDVVTL
+408 TVIGTLNLGDPVTL
-422 QEVTDTTFSK
+422 KEITNEAFSK
-432 VITANNV
+432 ILTANNV
-439 TGYVLSASLLEEDPT
+439 TGYVASDKLTAENPIT
-454 YYDETSEMTGDP
+454 GTSEFDPFGDATSVTTGEVTLPDGETVQTTGVKKDNIYYPPTATPKPTLESIGTDEFGNPIYPTPTPDP
-466 TPEPTTDTMPTEST
+466 NKPTPTPDPNKPNDTPTPTPVTPGPATNTPVPVTPAPATNTPAPATDTPAPATATPKPPEPTKATET
-480 THMTTTAVQT
+480 TPKP
-490 DQVWNTRATTTSS
+490 DN
-503 ETSDTSATVEPPEGA
+503 GGGNG
-518 TPTPGGEGGNGGN
+518 GGEGG
-531 GGEGGNGEGGNGGNE
+531 
-546 GGNGGNEGGN
+546 
-556 GGNEGGN
+556 
-563 GGNEGG
+563 
-569 NGGNEGGNGGNE
+569 
-581 GGNGGN
+581 
-587 EGGNGGD
+587 D
-594 NGGGSGDNGGGSGDN
+594 
-609 GGGSGDNGGGS
+609 
-620 GDNGGGSGDNG
+620 
-631 GGEAAE
+631 A

>member
-66 VLNLELNAEL
+66 VLNLELNQEL
-76 ERIAAACSNQAVLD
+76 ERIVAGCSNSAVLD
-90 FEGFSNQVINNLN
+90 FDGFANQVINNLN

-133 IHVGIT
+133 LHVGIT

-188 MPQEGPVNADKKVHL
+188 MPQEGPVNADRKVHL

-224 QMRNSIIAKPLTTEV
+224 QMRNSIIAKPMTTEV
-239 KAKEIINAAVSYG
+239 KSKEIINAAVSYG
-252 LKSGLTLID
+252 IKSGLTLID

-270 PGDAVINSNLKT
+270 PGDAVINSNLRT
-282 EAPVAERP
+282 ESQIARPEKVRRAES
-290 GNAAKSQNDNAFTD
+290 NNAFTD
-304 FDKAN
+304 FENEYEDDDAS
-309 KGGDTINYVPGSA
+309 DTINYVPGSA
-322 TLSMSDADDEEPI
+322 VASFADEDEEEPI
-335 VNEKKEKIKTI
+335 VNESKERAKTI
-346 IIPIVIFIVCVLI
+346 IIPVIIFIICVLL

-365 MIFNMKDLISFTEA
+365 LVFNMKDLISFTEES
-379 TTFLPSSEGSVLYI
+379 TTLGPSAVGSVLY
-393 ATDNTPVYSQASLDS
+393 AAQDQVSVYSKASQDS
-408 TVIGTLNRGDVVTL
+408 TIIGSLSRGEPVTL
-422 QEVTDTTFSK
+422 QEITDETFVK
-432 VITANNV
+432 VLTKNNV
-439 TGYVLSASLLEEDPT
+439 TGYIVSALLTADDPT
-454 YYDETSEMTGDP
+454 AGESSSDPFGEESSATTPVIENTDETVHTTGVKKDDIYFPTKKTTTTTTYETDEFGNPIIP
-466 TPEPTTDTMPTEST
+466 TPSPDP
-480 THMTTTAVQT
+480 
-490 DQVWNTRATTTSS
+490 NN
-503 ETSDTSATVEPPEGA
+503 PA
-518 TPTPGGEGGNGGN
+518 TPTPVPDNPTNTPVPDNPTNTPKPDNPTNTPVPDNPTNTPKPTDPPKPTETQKPTTAPQPDNG
-531 GGEGGNGEGGNGGNE
+531 GGNE
-546 GGNGGNEGGN
+546 GG
-556 GGNEGGN
+556 
-563 GGNEGG
+563 
-569 NGGNEGGNGGNE
+569 
-581 GGNGGN
+581 
-587 EGGNGGD
+587 
-594 NGGGSGDNGGGSGDN
+594 
-609 GGGSGDNGGGS
+609 
-620 GDNGGGSGDNG
+620 
-631 GGEAAE
+631 GGE

>member
-1 MSKTVATCIAE
+1 SKTVATCIAE
-12 TNLVQGEPQENVFF
+12 TNLVQGDPQENVFF

-76 ERIAAACSNQAVLD
+76 EKIAAACSNQAVLD
-90 FEGFSNQVINNLN
+90 FDGFANQVINNLN

-113 GTQFK
+113 GKQFK

-146 NRIMLL
+146 NRVMLL

-165 GAIQPSEEL
+165 GAIQASEEL

-224 QMRNSIIAKPLTTEV
+224 QMRNAIIAKPLSTEV
-239 KAKEIINAAVSYG
+239 KAKEIINSALSYG

-270 PGDAVINSNLKT
+270 PGDAVINSNLRT
-282 EAPVAERP
+282 EATMAARP
-290 GNAAKSQNDNAFTD
+290 GNAAKAAAGSSAFFD
-304 FDKAN
+304 FDSGNDAS
-309 KGGDTINYVPGSA
+309 DTINYVPGDNIS
-322 TLSMSDADDEEPI
+322 SDSDSSEEEPI
-335 VNEKKEKIKTI
+335 VNEKKERIKTI
-346 IIPIVIFIVCVLI
+346 IIPIVIFVVCVLL

-365 MIFNMKDLISFTEA
+365 MIFNMKDLINFTEA
-379 TTFLPSSEGSVLYI
+379 TTTLPNSAGTAVRYCAMDEVK
-393 ATDNTPVYSQASLDS
+393 VYSEASLDS
-408 TVIGTLNRGDVVTL
+408 TEVAVLNRGDAVILQKELDNSFSLIVTK
-422 QEVTDTTFSK
+422 DNK
-432 VITANNV
+432 N
-439 TGYVLSASLLEEDPT
+439 GYVMSAYLLEDDPT
-454 YYDETSEMTGDP
+454 YNDATSEMTGDP
-466 TPEPTTDTMPTEST
+466 TPVPTDDPFETT

-490 DQVWNTRATTTSS
+490 DQIWNTRSTTTTTTTVDPNS
-503 ETSDTSATVEPPEGA
+503 VEPGESDQK
-518 TPTPGGEGGNGGN
+518 PTQGGEGQQGQGEGQQGQGEGQQGQGEGQQGQGEGQQGQGEGQQGQGEGQQGQGEGQQGQGEGQQGQGEGQQGQGEGQQGGDQGGNGGA
-531 GGEGGNGEGGNGGNE
+531 
-546 GGNGGNEGGN
+546 
-556 GGNEGGN
+556 
-563 GGNEGG
+563 
-569 NGGNEGGNGGNE
+569 
-581 GGNGGN
+581 
-587 EGGNGGD
+587 GGD
-594 NGGGSGDNGGGSGDN
+594 NNGDANT
-609 GGGSGDNGGGS
+609 
-620 GDNGGGSGDNG
+620 
-631 GGEAAE
+631 